1 MRLVGRLSGEPTLRG
16 SLSGAVGLQG
26 SLSLGAGTAITY
38 EGPYEVTPRL
48 TEQTLATQSKLMQ
61 DNVTVYEI
69 PVVRTSN
76 LYDGITVVIG

>member
-16 SLSGAVGLQG
+16 SLSGAIGLQG
-26 SLSLGAGTAITY
+26 SLSLGAGTATTY

-48 TEQTLATQSKLMQ
+48 TAQTLETQARLMQ
-61 DNVTVYEI
+61 DDVTVHQI